1 MDFRARWARRLSPFA
16 GGVYERLP
24 LNALP
29 AYEPEPTGMR
39 YFSAAR
45 LLRPSVVRPL
55 VGLTALAIVAA
66 AAPTLAQRYKS
77 DEIESRLSAK
87 GALAR
92 RYAKT
97 GQGDQQEFKSYVEK
111 YFFPAMTQATPE
123 GLADLEKL
131 QSDLFKSFL
140 IGIPA
145 GTQKYMHEQ
154 ALSFSKRVAASREY
168 HPSVRYNALL
178 VLGKLDDKYPAGGED
193 PVPSAAATDLLC
205 ALTSASIKNPR
216 SPNYLLVGAL
226 LGLERHA
233 TYYEKLPRP
242 QQAKLMRTLY
252 DVLNVEKL
260 EGEFTPE
267 VREWVFARTASA
279 IANMR
284 TPGPSGVFVKGLAK
298 RVADESLSLETRA
311 ALLAELANLNA
322 KAGEDY
328 GPAIAK
334 VAIEL
339 SSEIGKEEADIADKF
354 EDMQIQAGVGFIGA
368 RGKLSRRVT
377 TGLENEPKLY
387 REGILAIF
395 NDLQRGVSAAEKI
408 SPEDQKPALTAINA
422 AIRNVVNKTAD
433 KGSIDLDVT
442 EAVKQ
447 MAAAVSEATAQPL
460 AASE

>member
-1 MDFRARWARRLSPFA
+1 MLHSC
-16 GGVYERLP
+16 
-24 LNALP
+24 
-29 AYEPEPTGMR
+29 
-39 YFSAAR
+39 AAR
-45 LLRPSVVRPL
+45 LLLSSAVHLSVLRLLAVAI
-55 VGLTALAIVAA
+55 ALATVAA
-66 AAPTLAQRYKS
+66 ATPALAQRYKS

-97 GQGDQQEFKSYVEK
+97 GQGDQQEFKAYVEK

-131 QSDLFKSFL
+131 RGDLFKSFL
-140 IGIPA
+140 VGVPA
-145 GTQKYMHEQ
+145 PTQKYIHQQ
-154 ALSFSKRVAASREY
+154 ALDFSKRVAAGREY

-178 VLGKLDDKYPAGGED
+178 VLGKLDDKYPAGGENS
-193 PVPSAAATDLLC
+193 VPSAVATDLLC

-233 TYYEKLPRP
+233 MYYEQLPNE
-242 QQAKLMRTLY
+242 QKKNLMVTLY
-252 DVLNVEKL
+252 NVLTVDKL
-260 EGEFTPE
+260 EGDFTPE
-267 VREWVFARTASA
+267 VREWVFTRAASA
-279 IANMR
+279 IANMQ
-284 TPGPSGVFVKGLAK
+284 TPGPKGAFVKALAK
-298 RVADESLSLETRA
+298 RVSDENLSLETRA
-311 ALLAELANLNA
+311 ALLAKLAKLNA

-334 VAIEL
+334 AAIEL
-339 SSEIGKEEADIADKF
+339 SAAIGKEEAEIADKF

-377 TGLENEPKLY
+377 TGLTNEPQLY
-387 REGILAIF
+387 REGILALF
-395 NDLQRGVSAAEKI
+395 NDLQTGVKAAAEI

-422 AIRNVVNKTAD
+422 AIVNVVNKTAD

-460 AASE
+460 AAAE